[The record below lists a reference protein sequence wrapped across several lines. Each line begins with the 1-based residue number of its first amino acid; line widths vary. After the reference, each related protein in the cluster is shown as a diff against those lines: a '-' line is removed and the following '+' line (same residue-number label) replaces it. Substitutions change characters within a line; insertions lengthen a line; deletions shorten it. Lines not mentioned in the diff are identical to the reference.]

1 MFGTCESRGL
11 STGKSLSQ
19 PQRHLQTQGAPLEDN
34 RSQDE
39 PEHPQ
44 ENKSGVT
51 ITGDFTTKKL
61 R

>member
-1 MFGTCESRGL
+1 MFGTCDL
-11 STGKSLSQ
+11 SKSLSQ

>member
-1 MFGTCESRGL
+1 MGPVNPRGL
-11 STGKSLSQ
+11 STGKSVSQ
-19 PQRHLQTQGAPLEDN
+19 PQGHLQTQGAPLEDN

-44 ENKSGVT
+44 ENKSGGA